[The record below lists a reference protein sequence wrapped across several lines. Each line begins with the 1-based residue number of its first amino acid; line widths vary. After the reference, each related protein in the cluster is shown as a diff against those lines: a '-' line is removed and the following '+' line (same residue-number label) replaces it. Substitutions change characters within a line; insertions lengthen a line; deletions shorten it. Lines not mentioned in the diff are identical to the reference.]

1 MSPEMTEDALSA
13 RVMDLNQRAWRLI
26 QDYRKGSRP
35 GDEVKRDAAALQD
48 ELNAVDL
55 SGLSEEARRR
65 QQKLLGEAK
74 TECRYILSDGRG
86 PTSLR
91 AAN

>member
-1 MSPEMTEDALSA
+1 MTEDALSA
-13 RVMDLNQRAWRLI
+13 RILDLNQRAWRLI

-35 GDEVKRDAAALQD
+35 REDVKRDAAALQH

-55 SGLSEEARRR
+55 SEISEDARRR

-74 TECRYILSDGRG
+74 TECRYILSDGKG

>member
-1 MSPEMTEDALSA
+1 MTEAALSA
-13 RVMDLNQRAWRLI
+13 RILDLNQRAWQLI

-35 GDEVKRDAAALQD
+35 REDVKRDAATLQK

-55 SGLSEEARRR
+55 SEISEDARRR

-74 TECRYILSDGRG
+74 TECRYILSDGKG

>member
-1 MSPEMTEDALSA
+1 MTEDALSA
-13 RVMDLNQRAWRLI
+13 RVLDLNQRAWQLI

-35 GDEVKRDAAALQD
+35 RDEVKRDAAALQE
-48 ELNAVDL
+48 ELNTVDL
-55 SGLSEEARRR
+55 SGLSEDARRR

-74 TECRYILSDGRG
+74 TECRYILSDGKG

>member
-1 MSPEMTEDALSA
+1 MTEEALSA
-13 RVMDLNQRAWRLI
+13 RVLDLNQRAWQLI
-26 QDYRKGSRP
+26 QDYRTGSRP
-35 GDEVKRDAAALQD
+35 PAEIRRDAAALQG

-55 SGLSEEARRR
+55 SGLSEEARNR

-74 TECRYILSDGRG
+74 TECRYILSDGKG

>member
-1 MSPEMTEDALSA
+1 MTEDALSA
-13 RVMDLNQRAWRLI
+13 RILDLNQRAWRLI

-35 GDEVKRDAAALQD
+35 PEDVKRDAAALQR

-55 SGLSEEARRR
+55 SEISEDARRR

-74 TECRYILSDGRG
+74 TECRYILSDGKG

>member
-1 MSPEMTEDALSA
+1 MTEDALST
-13 RVMDLNQRAWRLI
+13 RVLDLNQRAWQLI
-26 QDYRKGSRP
+26 QDYRTGSRSRE
-35 GDEVKRDAAALQD
+35 EVKREAAALQD

-55 SGLSEEARRR
+55 SGLSEDARRR

-74 TECRYILSDGRG
+74 TECRYILSDGKG